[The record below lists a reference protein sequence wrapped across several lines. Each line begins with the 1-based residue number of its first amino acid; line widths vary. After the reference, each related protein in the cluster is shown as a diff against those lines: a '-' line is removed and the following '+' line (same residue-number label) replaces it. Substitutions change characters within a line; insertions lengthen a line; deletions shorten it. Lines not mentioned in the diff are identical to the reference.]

1 MKAKKVTALVLAGVL
16 GAATLTGCGNKT
28 VDADAIVAK
37 MDDGNVRLGVANFMA
52 RYTQSAYDSIYVTY
66 FGEDYWSQDMSG
78 EGKTMEEDIKDDI
91 MDQLKTYYALAAHM
105 DEYDVKI
112 TKSDQKKID
121 KAAKE
126 FIKANDKETVEA
138 MSATEQDV
146 AEYLR
151 LVTIQQRMQEKIEA
165 DVDTNISD
173 EEAAQRTFSYVEIS
187 TEGTTDEDGNTVE
200 YSEEEL
206 TELKNKAEALAGSGA
221 EGFETTAEVQQLDVE
236 TFSYKAGEEDEEMD
250 QAVLTEADKLKE
262 GEMSG
267 VIETDTAYY
276 VVRLDSEF
284 DQEATDERKDEI
296 VEERKAELYEK
307 VCDEFTEDF
316 KFKID
321 KDVWKSVSFE
331 ELFTMK
337 EVESEDSEET
347 EETEDTENTGE
358 TEETEDTESTEETL
372 EEGDQSLEEGTEE
385 ATE

>member
-1 MKAKKVTALVLAGVL
+1 MGSEM
-16 GAATLTGCGNKT
+16 C
-28 VDADAIVAK
+28 I
-37 MDDGNVRLGVANFMA
+37 R
-52 RYTQSAYDSIYVTY
+52 DS
-66 FGEDYWSQDMSG
+66 
-78 EGKTMEEDIKDDI
+78 
-91 MDQLKTYYALAAHM
+91 
-105 DEYDVKI
+105 
-112 TKSDQKKID
+112 
-121 KAAKE
+121 
-126 FIKANDKETVEA
+126 
-138 MSATEQDV
+138 
-146 AEYLR
+146 
-151 LVTIQQRMQEKIEA
+151 
-165 DVDTNISD
+165 
-173 EEAAQRTFSYVEIS
+173 FSYVEIS

-206 TELKNKAEALAGSGA
+206 AELKNKAEALAGSGA